1 MKIRYLLPTLL
12 ILSVIIYSQEENKKI
27 RASDIGIN
35 VGVMRQGKIN
45 SITDVEGVLVGHK
58 TIIKDDNIRSGVT
71 AILPHN
77 GNIFQQKAPAAIYVF
92 NGFGKLA
99 GYTQVE
105 ELGNIE
111 SPIILTN
118 TLNVGTAVKATVNYV
133 LCLPGNEDV
142 RSVNAVVG
150 ETNDGYLNDIRGMHV
165 TKNDVLDAIHSANSG
180 VVEEGTVGAGTGTV
194 SFGLKGGIGTASR
207 IITSIGNTTYTVGVL
222 VQTNFGREL
231 MINGIPYTREVKI
244 SEVKRKEDGSCM
256 IVIATD
262 APLSPGNLKRLA
274 KRAFIGMGRT
284 TNVMSNGSGDY
295 AIAFSTAYKIPH
307 EPASQKNEIP
317 DLIDNNA
324 ITILFQAVE
333 EATQEAIYNS
343 LIAATTVT
351 GYKGRTVE
359 AISIDKVK
367 ELLKKYNMENLRER
381 LKDSK

>member
-1 MKIRYLLPTLL
+1 MKTGHFLFVLFFI
-12 ILSVIIYSQEENKKI
+12 SEIIFPQQASPNM
-27 RASDIGIN
+27 RAGDIGIE
-35 VGVMRQGKIN
+35 VGTIKKGMLN

-58 TIIKDDNIRSGVT
+58 SLIKDVNVRTGVT
-71 AILPHN
+71 AVLPHS
-77 GNIFQQKAPAAIYVF
+77 GNIFQEKVPAAIYVF

-118 TLNVGTAVKATVNYV
+118 TLSVGTAIKASVKYV
-133 LCLPGNEDV
+133 LNLTGNEDV

-150 ETNDGYLNDIRGMHV
+150 ETNDGFLNDIRGMHV
-165 TKNDVLDAIHSANSG
+165 TEQDVIDAIESAKPG
-180 VVEEGTVGAGTGTV
+180 KVEEGTVGAGTGTV
-194 SFGLKGGIGTASR
+194 AFGLKGGIGTASR
-207 IITSIGNTTYTVGVL
+207 VAPIGSSNYTIGVL
-222 VQTNFGREL
+222 VQSNFGREL
-231 MINGIPYTREVKI
+231 IINGINYTSMAMGKGI
-244 SEVKRKEDGSCM
+244 LRKEDGSCM

-274 KRAFIGMGRT
+274 KRSFIGMGRT
-284 TNVMSNGSGDY
+284 TTVMSNGSGDY

-307 EPASQKNEIP
+307 EPANQKYEVP

-324 ITILFQAVE
+324 MTILFQAVE

-343 LIAATTVT
+343 LLAATSVT

-359 AISIDKVK
+359 TVSIDKLK
-367 ELLKKYNMENLRER
+367 ALLKKANISN
-381 LKDSK
+381 